1 MKIFKLNI
9 PDFVDIE
16 EKELKII
23 LAARLFELRRLSLGQ
38 ASEVAELSKK
48 EFIET
53 IGKYSVSLFNYPIS
67 DLQNDIN
74 NA

>member
-38 ASEVAELSKK
+38 ASEVSELSKR
-48 EFIET
+48 EFTEV
-53 IGKYSVSLFNYPIS
+53 IGKYNVSLFNYPIS